1 MIWAKNKQSAATGC
15 EGLGPVAQQSFQDA
29 GNGIELGQLACGQA
43 PEMLR
48 EVLDAALPSLLKKE
62 HTLGGSADVHTACVA
77 GIASDFYKV
86 TALKS
91 GDHAT
96 HGGRFDL
103 LSGGEF
109 TESFGTSEDQDREGG
124 QLSWAHSRGSVL
136 LAQPAQQVDCGGM
149 KAVRGRNGYVPRSDI
164 FRLDFGHLNIVSYAN

>member
-1 MIWAKNKQSAATGC
+1 MIWANKKQSAATCC
-15 EGLGPVAQQSFQDA
+15 EGSGPVAQQSFQDA